1 MFGLIPA
8 VRNNLGS
15 IDASILGSR
24 PKRAGFIP
32 PNIPAIEAAEDVEGA
47 LGEACGID
55 AAEDLLGVDLP
66 SLLSLPSFEEALALD
81 GG

>member
-1 MFGLIPA
+1 MFGPIPA
-8 VRNNLGS
+8 ACNNLGS
-15 IDASILGSR
+15 IDVCISGSR
-24 PKRAGFIP
+24 PKRVWFIP

-66 SLLSLPSFEEALALD
+66 SLLSLPSLEEALALD